1 MSARRRFGAAVLG
14 LAAHV
19 LILGGVGQAKASPIY
34 NNATDFSPT
43 INPNGVWS
51 YGVLSPGAVPNAATF
66 SLYPG
71 RGNTAG
77 IDFVGVDNNG
87 LSDPPYV
94 SHNPTSATISVS
106 TVTYGPGQAGFHP
119 GSNGAY
125 SDYRFTAPTAGS
137 YTLSALFTGIDHG
150 GTTTDVHVLDNGA
163 PLFNGTINGYLAT
176 ASFATTLALATGDRV
191 DFVVGFGTNGNF
203 FNDSTALDAT
213 LTFNPVP
220 VATTVPE
227 PSTFALLAL
236 GGGALAG
243 WRRWRRGVTA

>member
-1 MSARRRFGAAVLG
+1 MRRRRRFGVAVLG
-14 LAAHV
+14 LAALV
-19 LILGGVGQAKASPIY
+19 LIVGGAGKARAGPIY

-43 INPNGVWS
+43 NNPNGVWS

-71 RGNTAG
+71 HGNTAG

-94 SHNPTSATISVS
+94 SHNPTGTTISVS

-125 SDYRFTAPTAGS
+125 SDYRFTAPATGS
-137 YTLSALFTGIDHG
+137 YALSALFTGIDHG

-163 PLFNGTINGYLAT
+163 ALFNGNVNGYLST
-176 ASFATTLALATGDRV
+176 ASFSTTLALAAGDRV
-191 DFVVGFGTNGNF
+191 DFVVGFGTNGNY
-203 FNDSTALDAT
+203 FNDSTALNAT
-213 LTFNPVP
+213 LALNPAAV
-220 VATTVPE
+220 VPE
-227 PSTFALLAL
+227 PSSLALLAL
-236 GGGALAG
+236 GGAALAG
-243 WRRWRRGVTA
+243 WRRWPGRARATA